1 MEMLPLSSSAD
12 VMKDVGAVGVVSPR
26 GKRPRAVVRDG
37 DEGGVSSDAVAPY
50 VPEAKFPVS
59 GRGKPGK
66 YARGAP
72 TDLRSA
78 LSDKKAYREARESER
93 ASASAAS
100 AAAAAEVLL
109 PSRCGYIETEGMER
123 TWALSQRTIKG
134 AVDVGIARRA
144 GEFALDGGPYK
155 VNYSRAGRHL
165 AIGGRSG
172 HVAVIDW
179 LKMAPALEFET
190 GEAVHDIT
198 FLHDHTLF
206 AAAQAKAVHIY
217 DLTGAEVHVLRGHA
231 EPRALEFLPYHFLL
245 ASIGTAGWLKYQD
258 VSTGQLVAEHRSRL
272 GASSVLRAN
281 PWNAVIAAGHSDGA
295 VTMWTPNMSTP
306 VARLAAHRAAVTAV
320 AFDSGG
326 RYMVSAGGD
335 ARLKVWDIRRWA
347 EVHDYFT
354 PVPAHALDVSQKGM
368 VGVGF
373 GSHIQI
379 WGPDFALE
387 GAHGRPTDALPT
399 PPTSISIASAP
410 SGLAGRAAAAAAA
423 GVRKAASPYLRHELP
438 GKTIVGFRF
447 RPFDDLAAVGHTG
460 GFTSIIVPGA
470 GEANYDTSEL
480 DPFATKKG
488 RAEAE
493 VRALLDKVPAASIA
507 LDPAAVGA
515 LDPNPRVREADAKAV
530 SVAAARAAAA
540 LKADA
545 KGKKRRGIRK
555 MLKRAANIVTEERLV
570 LQEKLKERQADRRAA
585 DEKLTGG
592 EKGAAA
598 VAENAG
604 GGGGGG
610 TAAGG
615 SALARFYP
623 KKQTF

>member
-1 MEMLPLSSSAD
+1 MI
-12 VMKDVGAVGVVSPR
+12 V
-26 GKRPRAVVRDG
+26 
-37 DEGGVSSDAVAPY
+37 
-50 VPEAKFPVS
+50 
-59 GRGKPGK
+59 
-66 YARGAP
+66 
-72 TDLRSA
+72 
-78 LSDKKAYREARESER
+78 KKCRH
-93 ASASAAS
+93 
-100 AAAAAEVLL
+100 
-109 PSRCGYIETEGMER
+109 
-123 TWALSQRTIKG
+123 
-134 AVDVGIARRA
+134 ARRA
-144 GEFALDGGPYK
+144 AEFALDGGPYK
-155 VNYSRAGRHL
+155 VAYSRAGRHL

-172 HVAVIDW
+172 HIAVIDW
-179 LKMAPALEFET
+179 LNMAPALEFDT
-190 GEAVHDIT
+190 DDAVHDVT
-198 FLHDHTLF
+198 FLHDHTLI
-206 AAAQAKAVHIY
+206 AAAQSKAVHIY
-217 DLTGAEVHVLRGHA
+217 DPTGAEVHVLRGHA

-272 GASSVLRAN
+272 GACSVLRAN
-281 PWNAVIAAGHSDGA
+281 PWNAVVAAGHSDGA

-306 VARLAAHRAAVTAV
+306 VARLAAHRAPVTAV
-320 AFDSGG
+320 AFDAGG

-354 PVPAHALDVSQKGM
+354 PVPAHALDVSQKGF

-373 GSHIQI
+373 GSHVQI

-387 GAHGRPTDALPT
+387 GARGRPTDALPT
-399 PPTSISIASAP
+399 RPTPSAATSASAT
-410 SGLAGRAAAAAAA
+410 GLAGRAAAATAA
-423 GVRKAASPYLRHELP
+423 GVRKASSPYLRHELP
-438 GKTIVGFRF
+438 GKTIVSFRF
-447 RPFDDLAAVGHTG
+447 RPFDDLAAVGHSG

-480 DPFATKKG
+480 DPYVTKKG
-488 RAEAE
+488 RAAAE

-515 LDPNPRVREADAKAV
+515 LDPAPRVRESDAKAV

-545 KGKKRRGIRK
+545 RGKKRRGIRK

-570 LQEKLKERQADRRAA
+570 LQEKFKEKQLDRRNA
-585 DEKLTGG
+585 DEKAEKAKRGG
-592 EKGAAA
+592 SGGASAA
-598 VAENAG
+598 VGDDDVNEETTARG
-604 GGGGGG
+604 GGGG
-610 TAAGG
+610 GG